1 MATTLSYGETV
12 IFDLSRNQNPLIDW
26 YEILKLCVWQMA
38 GSQTKINYYSIKEA
52 MLFRS
57 AGPILKLK

>member
-1 MATTLSYGETV
+1 
-12 IFDLSRNQNPLIDW
+12 LIDW

-52 MLFRS
+52 MLWRS
-57 AGPILKLK
+57 AGPSAYLLQETVEKWQNVV